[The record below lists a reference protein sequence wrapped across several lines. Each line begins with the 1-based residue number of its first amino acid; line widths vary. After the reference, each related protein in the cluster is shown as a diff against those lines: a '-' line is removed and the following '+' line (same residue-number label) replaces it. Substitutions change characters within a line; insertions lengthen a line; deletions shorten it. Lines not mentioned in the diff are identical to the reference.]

1 MNRPPV
7 KPPVAAADEPARIL
21 AEIEEAIGSQIDL
34 ARQARVEAMADLI
47 RTVDTRLSHLAAM
60 PPTVLSPHAD
70 QLARIDK
77 LHRRLHLAL
86 QQRQQELGAAR
97 SHMRRGKV
105 MLRAYGK

>member
-1 MNRPPV
+1 MNRPPL
-7 KPPVAAADEPARIL
+7 KPSVAAADEPACIL
-21 AEIEEAIGSQIDL
+21 AGIEEAIGGQIDL
-34 ARQARVEAMADLI
+34 AREARFEALADLT
-47 RTVDTRLSHLAAM
+47 RTVDTLLGRVATM
-60 PPTVLSPHAD
+60 PPSVLSPHVD

-86 QQRQQELGAAR
+86 QQRAQELGAAR